1 MAAQGEGEG
10 EGDGDQSMNLHA
22 SVSTATS
29 KCASAW
35 EPLWLRASAKV
46 RETGKRTKLSGAAL
60 PAHRRDPVWL
70 AVSARSIHGR
80 GNRILQCFDMTLLC
94 RLRNTEL
101 NGSI

>member
-1 MAAQGEGEG
+1 ML
-10 EGDGDQSMNLHA
+10 NLETPLGPSSPDPRNVQMRKRMGA
-22 SVSTATS
+22 PVVSR
-29 KCASAW
+29 
-35 EPLWLRASAKV
+35 LRASAKV
-46 RETGKRTKLSGAAL
+46 RETGKRTKLHGAVL